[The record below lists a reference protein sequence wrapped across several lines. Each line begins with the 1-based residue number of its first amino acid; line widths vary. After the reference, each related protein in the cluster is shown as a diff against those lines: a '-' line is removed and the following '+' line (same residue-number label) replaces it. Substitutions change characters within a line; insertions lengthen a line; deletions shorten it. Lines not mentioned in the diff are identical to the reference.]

1 LSTDPLE
8 DVRKAAEAGVRDL
21 KRPRTETVPTVVEE
35 DLPTLNQETVD
46 QLQEL
51 LRRLQPDNPE

>member
-1 LSTDPLE
+1 
-8 DVRKAAEAGVRDL
+8 
-21 KRPRTETVPTVVEE
+21 VVEE